1 MHVITSRYCLILILY
16 KKFEY
21 KHAELSEI
29 IGCDRA
35 TIYHAIKRVTNALE
49 IGYAEYVN
57 CIKRWIPIVE
67 EYAEDM
73 NKVSAQRRGGTTE
86 DIVFNLLGIYDVE
99 ESLKILRNVEER
111 LTYTTIKESHEV
123 EE

>member
-1 MHVITSRYCLILILY
+1 MY
-16 KKFEY
+16 KKFDY
-21 KHAELSEI
+21 KHAELAET

-49 IGYAEYVN
+49 IGYPEFVQ
-57 CIKRWIPIVE
+57 CIKRWMPIVE

-86 DIVFNLLGIYDVE
+86 DIVFNLLGIYSLE
-99 ESLKILRNVEER
+99 ESMKIINNVIDR
-111 LTYTTIKESHEV
+111 LNYTTIKHKNEEV
-123 EE
+123 EKQAI